1 VRPETERE
9 RTGSRIVNPAYRC
22 GVELRQVVSFLAVVE
37 EGQFALAA
45 QRLFLSPAAVTG
57 HVKALERE
65 LGARLLERVPVRLT
79 PAGQRFLPHA
89 RALLETAEA
98 ARSVVS
104 EPDEP
109 AQGLLRVGVMGHGSA
124 ELTPAIL
131 RAFRRAHPHVE
142 VRLLDLDFTEHV
154 SALVGHRADVAFVR
168 PDPRDERIATDVLTT
183 EPRIVVVPTNS
194 ELAAAGAVRL
204 ADVLELPFL
213 STPDGTPRTFTD
225 YLQFSAARGGL
236 AARRIP
242 DLARNPGC
250 VLSSVVAGRGIGS
263 ALYSFA
269 RYYPWPGTTFLPVLD
284 APWEH
289 SVLATRADE
298 RSPLVRT
305 FRRLASS
312 IAAEANWLAPPREWA
327 DPAKIAP

>member
-1 VRPETERE
+1 MIA
-9 RTGSRIVNPAYRC
+9 RTAGGRADSRIVNPAYRC
-22 GVELRQVVSFLAVVE
+22 GVELRQVASFLAVVE

-65 LGARLLERVPVRLT
+65 LGVRLLERVPVRLT
-79 PAGQRFLPHA
+79 PAGLRFITHA
-89 RALLETAEA
+89 RALLDTADA
-98 ARSVVS
+98 ARGAVS
-104 EPDEP
+104 EPDES
-109 AQGLLRVGVMGHGSA
+109 AEGLLRVGVMGHGSA

-131 RAFRRAHPHVE
+131 RAFRIAHPRVE

-154 SALVGHRADVAFVR
+154 SALVDHRADVAFVR
-168 PDPRDERIATDVLTT
+168 PDPRDERIASDVLTT

-194 ELAAAGAVRL
+194 DLAAAGAVRL
-204 ADVLELPFL
+204 ADILELPFL
-213 STPDGTPRTFTD
+213 STPAGAPRSFTD
-225 YLQFSAARGGL
+225 YLHFTSARGGL
-236 AARRIP
+236 AARRSP

-298 RSPLVRT
+298 HDPLVRT
-305 FRRLASS
+305 FRRLAAS
-312 IAAEANWLAPPREWA
+312 IAAEANWLAPPRDWA